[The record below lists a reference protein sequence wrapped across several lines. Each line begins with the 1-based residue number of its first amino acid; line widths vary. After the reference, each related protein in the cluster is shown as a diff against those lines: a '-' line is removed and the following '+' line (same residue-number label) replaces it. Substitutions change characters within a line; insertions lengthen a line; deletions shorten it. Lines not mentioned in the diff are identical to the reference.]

1 MQRSIVVLGLCVAS
15 CTFDDVKVAA
25 VDAGGDGDVCASRC
39 EGDVL
44 VACGPGGDERTACPL
59 GCVEQGAARCVRMV
73 PSNGADY
80 SDLDSIPAAP
90 FVVPGGRT
98 YTIDTDSGRIIDD
111 AGAVVRAATVA
122 GGLHE
127 GTGTYFARRTDN
139 VSLLSVD
146 SLVVEVGATLKAD
159 GDRALILLA
168 RGAILV
174 RGAIDV
180 SAAAPATAP
189 VRSAA
194 GPVVVT
200 AAPSTAWREAAHL
213 AVEVRGLQVAVS
225 QVSKAGAAAV
235 ALAKAAQSAAAL
247 AAKTCHGVAARQGD
261 HRAPAQGRRS
271 TPWEVAPAAELAAWV
286 T

>member
-180 SAAAPATAP
+180 SGGCTGNGASAVCGGPGGGDGGTIDSMAGGCAPGGRGSGAP
-189 VRSAA
+189 GGGIPGVESGGGGGGFGQSGAVGGRAGSKDMPRSGGAA
-194 GPVVVT
+194 GR
-200 AAPSTAWREAAHL
+200 PSSAC
-213 AVEVRGLQVAVS
+213 
-225 QVSKAGAAAV
+225 AGAT
-235 ALAKAAQSAAAL
+235 L
-247 AAKTCHGVAARQGD
+247 D
-261 HRAPAQGRRS
+261 
-271 TPWEVAPAAELAAWV
+271 PWEVAPAAELAAWV